1 MNELIFLFFLF
12 TGVFVWLLIFAIIIY
27 IWMEK

>member
-12 TGVFVWLLIFAIIIY
+12 TGVFVWFLIFAIIIY